1 MKIRKGD
8 SIYVIT
14 GKDKGKKG
22 KVQHVLLSFIPPRIV
37 VEGINVAKKSL
48 KPTQHMPQGGI
59 IEKELPLSVCKVML
73 VCPSCNQPTRV
84 GKKPMA
90 TGKNARF
97 CRKCGE
103 LIDKD

>member
-8 SIYVIT
+8 TVFTII

-22 KVQHVLLSFIPPRIV
+22 KVQHVFLNVIPPRII
-37 VEGINVAKKSL
+37 VEGVNVAKKSL

-59 IEKELPLSVCKVML
+59 VEKELAFSVSKVML
-73 VCPSCNQPTRV
+73 VCPSCNQPTRI
-84 GKKPMA
+84 GKKLMA